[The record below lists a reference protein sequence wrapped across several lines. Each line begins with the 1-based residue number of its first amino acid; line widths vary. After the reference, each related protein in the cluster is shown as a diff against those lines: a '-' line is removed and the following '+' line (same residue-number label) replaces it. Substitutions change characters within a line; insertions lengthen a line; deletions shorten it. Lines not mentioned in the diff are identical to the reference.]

1 MVSSAYVQ
9 KTSKVDMEKVNDI
22 NIKRLRLSILGV
34 MVAMMGLSIGYTVIF
49 RVGVEN
55 LSTLEYLFVLLLG
68 VVIFIAEV
76 VIYKR
81 SRHIS

>member
-1 MVSSAYVQ
+1 
-9 KTSKVDMEKVNDI
+9 MEKVNDI